1 MEQRLCM
8 EILRFVG
15 CDSFPEG
22 VRLVGCIGDE
32 GNPHAVIWEVPA
44 TNAQPVA
51 RVMTAAEARL
61 VQQRYMKQQI
71 ELTEL
76 NAKAKRG
83 EGVDEGTVREIMSR
97 DLFAG
102 ISAMVVA
109 EAA

>member
-1 MEQRLCM
+1 M
-8 EILRFVG
+8 EILRFVR
-15 CDSFPEG
+15 CESFPEG

-32 GNPHAVIWEVPA
+32 SNPQGLAVIWEVPE

-51 RVMTAAEARL
+51 RVMTAAEACL
-61 VQQRYMKQQI
+61 VQHRYMKQQLA
-71 ELTEL
+71 LTEL

-83 EGVDEGTVREIMSR
+83 EGVDEGTVREIMNS

-102 ISAMVVA
+102 TSAMVVA

>member
-1 MEQRLCM
+1 M

-15 CDSFPEG
+15 CESFPEG
-22 VRLVGCIGDE
+22 VRLVGCIGGESD
-32 GNPHAVIWEVPA
+32 PQDQAVIWEVPA

-83 EGVDEGTVREIMSR
+83 EGVDEGTVREIISR

-102 ISAMVVA
+102 TGAMVVA

>member
-1 MEQRLCM
+1 M
-8 EILRFVG
+8 EILRFVR
-15 CDSFPEG
+15 CESFPEG

-32 GNPHAVIWEVPA
+32 GNLQDQAVIWEVPE

-71 ELTEL
+71 ALTEL
-76 NAKAKRG
+76 SAKAKRG
-83 EGVDEGTVREIMSR
+83 EGVDEGTVYEIMSR

-102 ISAMVVA
+102 TSAMLVA
-109 EAA
+109 EGA

>member
-1 MEQRLCM
+1 M
-8 EILRFVG
+8 EILRFVR
-15 CDSFPEG
+15 CESFPEG

-32 GNPHAVIWEVPA
+32 GNPQGQAVIWEVPE

-102 ISAMVVA
+102 TSAMVVA